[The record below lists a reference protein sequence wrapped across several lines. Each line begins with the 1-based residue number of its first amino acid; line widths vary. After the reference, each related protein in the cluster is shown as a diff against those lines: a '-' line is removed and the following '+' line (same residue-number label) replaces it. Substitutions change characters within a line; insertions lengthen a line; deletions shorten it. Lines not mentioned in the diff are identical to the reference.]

1 MIELK
6 IHCACGQKYKFDV
19 EPVNNRMAFAV
30 ACPVCGANG
39 TEQAN
44 AMLGQMSIFKL
55 VEPAPAPS
63 PAAIPPPPPPVVAR
77 PSAPTLV
84 SSPIQTAVAAQSA
97 PTFRPGAAKLGIA
110 SKDPEQLEAEAKAK
124 ILWGDKPEE
133 VTHFLMLQG
142 FTQPEASAKVRA
154 MVKERLRT
162 IRAKGVAK
170 TLGGAV
176 LTLGSGGFLWMLI
189 KVGFFSPIV
198 LGLVGLACVVG
209 LWLLLNG
216 LLTILAPGS
225 QLGDASEDG

>member
-19 EPVNNRMAFAV
+19 EPVNNRMSFAV

-55 VEPAPAPS
+55 VEPAPGPS
-63 PAAIPPPPPPVVAR
+63 PSAIPPPPRPVMAQ
-77 PSAPTLV
+77 PSAPPLPA
-84 SSPIQTAVAAQSA
+84 SPIHLAVAAQSA
-97 PTFRPGAAKLGIA
+97 PTIRPGAARPGIA
-110 SKDPEQLEAEAKAK
+110 PMDPAQAETEAKAK
-124 ILWGDKPEE
+124 ILWGDKPEA

-142 FTQPEASAKVRA
+142 FTQEEASEKVRA
-154 MVKERLRT
+154 MMKERIRT
-162 IRAKGVAK
+162 IRTKGVAK

-189 KVGFFSPIV
+189 KVGFFSPFV

-216 LLTILAPGS
+216 LLIILAPGS

>member
-6 IHCACGQKYKFDV
+6 IHCSCGQKYKFDV

-44 AMLGQMSIFKL
+44 SMLGQMSIFKL

-97 PTFRPGAAKLGIA
+97 PTYRPGAAKLGIA
-110 SKDPEQLEAEAKAK
+110 PKDPEQVEAEAKAK

-142 FTQPEASAKVRA
+142 FTQPEASEKVRA

-170 TLGGAV
+170 TRGGAV

-189 KVGFFSPIV
+189 KVGFFSPFV

-225 QLGDASEDG
+225 QLGDASEDA